1 MRTSLQRHVVA
12 PMTGLGLLGV
22 AALGVLLLS
31 AAVPVLPSQILLV
44 GWMAAAVL
52 TGRVTRTIDAS
63 FTTRALVIGLPLAAL
78 AFLDH
83 VGFPVGPETVATL
96 VVGLVP
102 FGMASGWSDWP
113 TRPLARP
120 RARRL
125 APGVALAGS
134 LLLTSTVPSGAW
146 FAAVR
151 GAPTQTQSNT
161 GNIDLKVSTHQWFA
175 SQGVGI
181 LTADGNDAVA
191 AFLATPDPTAPE
203 ATDPTT
209 GAPLGTPNTYEWR
222 LLKGAGD
229 ADGVLYSQIRDHLH
243 NHWSHRGRQYII
255 GASAASNA
263 EKAFD
268 EAVRLWNAGDRGNA
282 VYWLGASL
290 HLVQDSCVP
299 QHGWFGVGVYHNPY
313 ERWVNDNQD
322 ELAVTDAGI
331 YRSDFRVGGG
341 HGGEDW
347 SSAHPRG
354 WADECAHRAF
364 ANLPAATHPYP
375 ERPNP
380 NDLQWATAVHVAD
393 VQRMSAGFVVFFFD
407 TVGAP

>member
-1 MRTSLQRHVVA
+1 MSSPLQRHVAA
-12 PMTGLGLLGV
+12 PMTGLGLLAV
-22 AALGVLLLS
+22 SALGVLLLS
-31 AAVPVLPSQILLV
+31 ASVPVLPSQILLGV
-44 GWMAAAVL
+44 WIATAVL
-52 TGRVTRTIDAS
+52 AGRVTRTIGPSLA
-63 FTTRALVIGLPLAAL
+63 TRALVVGLPLATVVL
-78 AFLDH
+78 LRDM
-83 VGFPVGPETVATL
+83 GFPIGAEAVATL
-96 VVGLVP
+96 VAGLVP
-102 FGMASGWSDWP
+102 FGMASGRSHP
-113 TRPLARP
+113 TRLGRP
-120 RARRL
+120 RVRRL
-125 APGVALAGS
+125 APGLALTGS

-151 GAPTQTQSNT
+151 GTPTQTQMNT
-161 GNIDLKVSTHQWFA
+161 GGVDLKASTHQWFA
-175 SQGVGI
+175 AQGVRI
-181 LTADGNDAVA
+181 LTADGHDAVA

-203 ATDPTT
+203 ATDPAT

-268 EAVRLWNAGDRGNA
+268 EAVRLWSAGDRGNA
-282 VYWLGASL
+282 VYWLGAAL

-313 ERWVNDNQD
+313 ERWVRDNQD
-322 ELAVTDAGI
+322 ALAVSDAGI
-331 YRSDFRVGGG
+331 YQSDFRVGGG

-347 SSAHPRG
+347 SSSQPRG

-375 ERPNP
+375 ANPNP
-380 NDLQWATAVHVAD
+380 NDLQWATAPHIAD
-393 VQRMSAGFVVFFFD
+393 VQRMSAGFVTFFFD